1 MNLKLTAV
9 VAGAALAVSVAFTS
23 FVPVASAQAVPP
35 MLGSAMRL
43 LQELEQQL
51 KGLSNTIAGFAESF
65 TTKNLNFTNGD
76 GTQMTVQTLC
86 IGHTCLDEAQLES
99 LLAAESQNASS
110 ADPAVATSS
119 NTSGAAT
126 TSISESPIILIN
138 GDNPVIIQVGDSY
151 TDLGATITG
160 PQADL
165 NLGIQTFVN
174 GTEMSPVQIDTTQAA
189 TDTIDYVATDQSG
202 LAATSTRT
210 VIVDAA
216 AAPPIVPTNNV
227 SSTTATSTSP

>member
-138 GDNPVIIQVGDSY
+138 GDSPAIIQVGDTY
-151 TDLGATITG
+151 TDPGATITG

-165 NLGIQTFVN
+165 NLGITTYVN
-174 GTEMSPVQIDTTQAA
+174 GVEMSPVQVDTTQAT
-189 TDTIDYVATDQSG
+189 TDTIDYVVTDQSG
-202 LAATSTRT
+202 LTATSTRT
-210 VIVDAA
+210 VIIEASPSVILTGAA
-216 AAPPIVPTNNV
+216 
-227 SSTTATSTSP
+227 STTAATTTSQ